1 MAKYVSRTSPYAS
14 TAKQWGY
21 FKSLT
26 GHELP
31 RGISKAQASKL
42 IEQAKAGT
50 WRPPVR
56 SIRVG
61 RFQFYFGNVHRDADA
76 NGMVDGGWRIWI
88 DHRAGFV
95 GYPTQ
100 EAAVAAAQAEAREG
114 ETVEVSTSIY
124 TQMADD

>member
-1 MAKYVSRTSPYAS
+1 MAVSRNSPYAS
-14 TAKQWGY
+14 TAKQWGF

-50 WRPPVR
+50 WAPPVR
-56 SIRVG
+56 EIRVG
-61 RFQFYFGNVHRDADA
+61 RHQFYFGNTHRDADA
-76 NGMVDGGWRIWI
+76 NGYVSGGWRVWI
-88 DHRAGFV
+88 AYRIEGPAFD
-95 GYPTQ
+95 TQ
-100 EAAVAAAQAEAREG
+100 DAALAWAQAQARAG
-114 ETVEVSTSIY
+114 ETVELSTSIH